1 MHFPPQ
7 YLTHFER
14 SNFLESPSYFE
25 TMQYYKQFESTG
37 KAEMFTFGKSPQ
49 GREMKFIVVGKDGER
64 SPQDAR
70 ANGKLIVLIQN
81 GIHAGEIE
89 GNDACMLMLR
99 EMLVSSELAHLLE
112 HIVLVIIPILNVDGH
127 ARTSPYNRPN
137 QNGPANMGWRT
148 TSWNLNLNR
157 DYMKA
162 DTPEMRALLPLYTS
176 WQPDFYIDN
185 HTTNGADYQYHL
197 TYAIETHQNIDAGLA
212 SWGRERL
219 MPHVVRQV
227 ESSGFLIAPYLEMK
241 GEHLHEGFT
250 DWAMLPRFSNGYA
263 ALQNRVLLLV
273 ETHSLKPFENRV
285 YSTKAINTAALN
297 YINAHYKELKDA
309 NYFADVNTVHEFRHE
324 HRPFPLVLEGVEEAE
339 AFHFKGVASKEV
351 ESSITGS
358 VVTSYSRVPT
368 DFDIP
373 YYSKTRVKVHADVP
387 FAYAIPR
394 EFAHLVDIMRLHGI
408 DVMEMREGETLAVE
422 RYKFVD
428 IEFAVKPYEGRQRL
442 ECGVEKFVEEAAL
455 PAGTFIV
462 YTQQRAL
469 RVIMHL
475 LEPQAPDSFVSW
487 GFFNAFFERKE
498 YAEPYIME
506 PIAQKMLD
514 DNPMLQAE
522 FDARVANDNAF
533 AEDPAKRLNFF
544 YERSPYFDKAER
556 SYPIVRLP
564 HREFIT

>member
-1 MHFPPQ
+1 MSFPPE

-14 SNFLESPSYFE
+14 SNFLESPNYDE
-25 TMQYYKQFESTG
+25 TMKYFSLFEETG
-37 KAEMFTFGKSPQ
+37 KAEMFTFGVSPQ
-49 GREMKFIVVGKDGER
+49 GRELKFLVVGKDKDF
-64 SPQDAR
+64 SPQAAR
-70 ANGKLIVLIQN
+70 ANGKVVVLIQN

-99 EMLVSSELAHLLE
+99 EMLISGELAHLLD
-112 HIVLVIIPILNVDGH
+112 HLVLVILPILNVDGH

-162 DTPEMRALLPLYTS
+162 DAPEMKALLQLYTS

-212 SWGRERL
+212 SWGRDKL

-227 ESSGFLIAPYLEMK
+227 ESSGFMIAPYLEMK

-250 DWAMLPRFSNGYA
+250 DWAMLPRFSSGYA

-285 YSTKAINTAALN
+285 HSTKEINTAALDYMN
-297 YINAHYKELKDA
+297 THYKELRDA

-324 HRPFPLVLEGVEEAE
+324 RRPFPLVLEGLDEAE
-339 AFHFKGVASKEV
+339 PFHFKGVASKEV

-358 VVTSYSRVPT
+358 VVTRYSHTPADCDLPFYSRT
-368 DFDIP
+368 E
-373 YYSKTRVKVHADVP
+373 VKVHVDVP

-408 DVMEMREGETLAVE
+408 EVKEMREGETLDVE
-422 RYKFVD
+422 RYKFVEV
-428 IEFAVKPYEGRQRL
+428 EFAARPYEGRQRV
-442 ECGVEKFVEEAAL
+442 ECGVEKVIEESYL

-462 YTQQRAL
+462 YTQQRTL
-469 RVIMHL
+469 RVIMNL
-475 LEPQAPDSFVSW
+475 LEPEAPDSFVSW

-514 DNPMLQAE
+514 DDPRLQAE
-522 FDARVANDNAF
+522 FDARIANDDAF
-533 AEDPAKRLNFF
+533 ADDPAKRLNFF

-556 SYPIVRLP
+556 VYPIVRLP
-564 HREFIT
+564 DRRDYV